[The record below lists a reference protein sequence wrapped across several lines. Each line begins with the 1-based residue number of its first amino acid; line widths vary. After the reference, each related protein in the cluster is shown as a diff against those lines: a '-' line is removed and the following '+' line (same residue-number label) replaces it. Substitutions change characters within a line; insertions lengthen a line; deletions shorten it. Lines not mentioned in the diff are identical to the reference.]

1 MLIMIVIESSPMP
14 TFLEK
19 LNRLNIG
26 RLRLGTEPVLNIL
39 ELLGHPQELV
49 PTIHIAGTN
58 GKGSVTHMTVAGL
71 LSQDLNVGSIH
82 SPHLMHP
89 RERICLNNTPLS
101 EEAFEAYG
109 NQLWKRLE
117 QLIGDFKP
125 EHPEWPTYFEFM
137 VILAFHVFK
146 HEQVDVT
153 VLETGLGGRLDATNV
168 VSNPILTVITSIAY
182 DHMDRLG
189 DTLEEIATEKAGILR
204 AGVPLVLGPHLPD
217 EARNVIYQIAK
228 ANHVE
233 PIVETTHDSLL
244 VEDALT
250 KNGTQRIRNM
260 VSRERLELGLLG
272 HFQLK
277 NLATVLG
284 ILSVLQRE
292 GIVSDA
298 KAFCDALKYCHWQGR
313 FDFNAKASILL
324 DGAHNDDGLQ
334 ALSIGLDKSFPQHG
348 LYWMLSLR
356 NNRPIHALEKL
367 LRKNAHRTYGVLL
380 TCPTSQEAS
389 LFHSPQVLR
398 QALRDALP
406 ELKTL
411 PMWSASDPQTAWWM
425 LERLMKSHA
434 STNGYAQPLSVV
446 AGSLYQLGDV
456 YPLI

>member
-1 MLIMIVIESSPMP
+1 LIVVEGAIMP
-14 TFLEK
+14 PFLET
-19 LNRLNIG
+19 LHRLNIG
-26 RLRLGTEPVLNIL
+26 RLRLGTEPILSIL

-49 PTIHIAGTN
+49 PTVHVAGTN

-71 LSQDLNVGSIH
+71 LSQGLNVGSIH
-82 SPHLMHP
+82 SPHLIHP

-117 QLIGDFKP
+117 QLIGDFKE

-137 VILAFHVFK
+137 VILAFYVFK
-146 HEQVDVT
+146 HEHVDVT

-228 ANHVE
+228 INHVE
-233 PIVETTHDSLL
+233 PIIETTHDPLV

-250 KNGTQRIRNM
+250 PNGTQRIRNM

-298 KAFCDALKYCHWQGR
+298 KAFCHALKHCHWPGR
-313 FDFNAKASILL
+313 FDFQAHARVLL
-324 DGAHNDDGLQ
+324 DGAHNDEGLH
-334 ALSIGLDKSFPQHG
+334 ALSIGLDDTFPQHG

-356 NNRPIHALEKL
+356 NNRPIHVLEKL
-367 LRKNAHRTYGVLL
+367 LRKEAHRSYGVLL
-380 TCPTSQEAS
+380 TCPTSQDAC
-389 LFHSPQVLR
+389 LFHAPQVLR
-398 QALRDALP
+398 QHLRDALP
-406 ELKTL
+406 ELKTC
-411 PMWSASDPQTAWWM
+411 PIWSASDPKTAWWM
-425 LERLMKSHA
+425 LERLMKS
-434 STNGYAQPLSVV
+434 QPLSVV

-456 YPLI
+456 YPLIVF